1 MFSNLTSNQVD
12 LIQWI
17 VASHKFGETA
27 KVHTVSGRSWGANSF
42 HHGTL
47 KSLIKKGLVMYLT
60 FNEDGDPKGW
70 TSDDG
75 GFQPSTFEVELTREG
90 WCFILGNV
98 SLIGYYLDI

>member
-1 MFSNLTSNQVD
+1 
-12 LIQWI
+12 
-17 VASHKFGETA
+17 
-27 KVHTVSGRSWGANSF
+27 
-42 HHGTL
+42 
-47 KSLIKKGLVMYLT
+47 MYLT

-75 GFQPSTFEVELTREG
+75 GFWPSTFEVELTREG